1 MHHRFKYIYIFIFGA
16 LLCAGASGC
25 FKDEGNYNYNEVN
38 RISIDTF
45 GVKSGFYQD
54 SFFLTP
60 RITATMDT
68 TMLND
73 TSRYSYTW
81 SAAIKVR
88 DPLKDV
94 PLVTLSTKKDLRVKL
109 TIRPSVYVL
118 YFKVTDRVTGNVYY
132 QQTDLTVSTSTYE
145 GWMVLCDVN
154 NNTRVD
160 MISFLQAPSTDTMLL
175 KDVLNGSAMP
185 ALHGPKNIAYTT
197 GNLGAF
203 IYITAADGGHK
214 VDGDFFYWQNSYNLK
229 YDCLF
234 DYGASFTPGY
244 VRMAGSGSTYFLYY
258 GHDYYYQFTTTSLG
272 YGIPVNKVAGEND
285 FFDASPYVGK
295 AIGRSDPALLF
306 DRTQKRLVRLNDNAT
321 TCVEIPDQGLFSY
334 KTNMDLLYMVTN
346 QVNQY
351 TYAVLK
357 DPATNNVF
365 VYSCQITTNLAAQN
379 FAKQITGIDIAN
391 AEFFAVSPEFG
402 YMFYNVGSKVYEVD
416 FDNPTTSKLV
426 MDLGSKK
433 ITLLKFHQFLGFN
446 ATKNANKLKALM
458 VGSYDPAL
466 PAESCGTLSQYS
478 VPGLFGDP
486 VLLKS
491 WSGFG
496 KIVSLTYRER

>member
-1 MHHRFKYIYIFIFGA
+1 MHYRFKHIYIFIFVA

-25 FKDEGNYNYNEVN
+25 FKDEGNYNYSEVN
-38 RISIDTF
+38 RVSIDSF

-60 RITATMDT
+60 RITATLDSS
-68 TMLND
+68 MLND
-73 TSRYSYTW
+73 TSRYAFLWT
-81 SAAIKVR
+81 AAIKSR
-88 DPLKDV
+88 DPVKDI
-94 PLVTLSTKKDLRVKL
+94 PLVTLSTNKDLRIKL
-109 TIRPSVYVL
+109 NIRPSAYVL
-118 YFKVTDRVTGNVYY
+118 YFRVTDRVTGNVYY
-132 QQTDLTVSTSTYE
+132 QLTDLTVTTSTYE

-154 NNTRVD
+154 NIARVD

-175 KDVLNGSAMP
+175 KDVLNGSAIP
-185 ALHGPKNIAYTT
+185 VLHGPRNIAYTT
-197 GNLGAF
+197 GNQGTF

-214 VDGDFFYWQNSYNLK
+214 VDGDFFFWQNSYNLK

-234 DYGASFTPGY
+234 DYGASFSPDY
-244 VRMAGSGSTYFLYY
+244 VRNAGSGSTYFLYY
-258 GHDYYYQFTTTSLG
+258 GHDYYYQYTVTSLG
-272 YGIPVNKVAGEND
+272 YGIPVNKVAGETD

-295 AIGRSDPALLF
+295 APGRSDPGLLF
-306 DRTQKRLVRLNDNAT
+306 DRTQKRIVRLNDNAT
-321 TCVEIPDQGLFSY
+321 SCVEIPDQGVFSY

-346 QVNQY
+346 QVSQY

-357 DPATNNVF
+357 NPATNKVF
-365 VYSCQITTNLAAQN
+365 VYSFQITSSGATQN
-379 FAKQITGIDIAN
+379 FAKEIIGTDIAN

-402 YMFYNVGSKVYEVD
+402 YMFYNAGSKVYEVD

-426 MDLGSKK
+426 LDLGSKK
-433 ITLLKFHQFLGFN
+433 ITQLKFHQFMGYS
-446 ATKNANKLKALM
+446 AAKNANKVKSLM

-466 PAESCGTLSQYS
+466 PAAGCGTLAQYS
-478 VPGLFGDP
+478 IPGLFGDP